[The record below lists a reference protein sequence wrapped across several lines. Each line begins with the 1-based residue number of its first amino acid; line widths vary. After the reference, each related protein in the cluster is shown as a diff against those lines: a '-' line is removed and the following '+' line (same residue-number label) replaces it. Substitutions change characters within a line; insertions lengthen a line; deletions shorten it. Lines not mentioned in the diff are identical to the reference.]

1 MATKVDLTE
10 EKKALEQ
17 RGFGLQMGFGER
29 PAVLVVDYLKAF
41 TDPNMTLGSN
51 LDEEIIQ
58 TNRVLD
64 TAHEQAVPVL
74 FSVVQYEEKDCND
87 AGAWN
92 LKHKGSPTLMVGSP
106 GVEID
111 PRLHRQDDDLIIL
124 KKYASCFFGSDLVS
138 RLMAR
143 SVDTLIITGCTTSGC
158 VRASAVDALQY
169 GFRPIVVREAVGD
182 RSAPAHEQSLF
193 DIQIKYG
200 DVVSVEEVLD
210 YLQSRS
216 ARRHNRPPE

>member
-1 MATKVDLTE
+1 MATNHDLTR
-10 EKKALEQ
+10 EKKLLED
-17 RGFGLQMGFGER
+17 RGFGLRMGFGQR
-29 PAVLVVDYLKAF
+29 PAVLVVDLLRAF

-51 LDEEIIQ
+51 LDNEVAE
-58 TNRVLD
+58 TNRILD
-64 TAHEQAVPVL
+64 AAHHYNVPVL
-74 FSVVQYEEKDCND
+74 FSIVQYEEKDSND

-92 LKHKGSPTLMVGSP
+92 LKHKGSPTLMAGSP

-111 PRLHRQDDDLIIL
+111 PRLHRRVDDLIIL
-124 KKYASCFFGSDLVS
+124 KKYASCFFGSDLIS

-143 SVDTLIITGCTTSGC
+143 AVDTLIITGCTTSGC

-169 GFRPIVVREAVGD
+169 GFRPMVVKEAVGD

-200 DVVSVEEVLD
+200 DVVSVDEVLK
-210 YLQSRS
+210 YFEKTL
-216 ARRHNRPPE
+216 AGRHNTP